1 MTAMRTDG
9 RESDHV
15 EDRRGQ
21 RAGPGRLGA
30 GKLGIGGIVV
40 ALLASYFLGV
50 DPRLVMGLLGG
61 LEGGAPPVAQA
72 PAGPAPKPSDSAG
85 RFMSVVLADTEDTWN
100 GLFQSNG
107 HDYAEPRLVLYENE
121 WPTACGRGE
130 SAAGPFYCPADQ
142 KIYID
147 LSFFRALSER
157 FNAPGDFAA
166 AYVLAHEVGH
176 HVQNQL
182 GVMRKV
188 DELRSRM
195 TPQQANGL
203 SVRVELQ
210 ADCFAGIWAHHAQ
223 RSRKI
228 LEQGDLEEA
237 LRAAA
242 AVGDDTLQRA
252 SRGRIVPESF
262 THGTA
267 EQRARWFRL
276 GFESGR
282 IAACDTFAA
291 KSL

>member
-1 MTAMRTDG
+1 MRTDG
-9 RESDHV
+9 RESDYV

-21 RAGPGRLGA
+21 RAGIGGLGA
-30 GKLGIGGIVV
+30 GKLGLGGIVI
-40 ALLASYFLGV
+40 ALVASYFLGV
-50 DPRLVMGLLGG
+50 DPRLVMGVLGG
-61 LEGGAPPVAQA
+61 LDGGAPSQVQTPAA
-72 PAGPAPKPSDSAG
+72 PAGKPIDGAG

-100 GLFQSNG
+100 EIFRGNG
-107 HDYAEPRLVLYENE
+107 RDYAEPRLVLYENE
-121 WPTACGRGE
+121 WPTACGRGD
-130 SAAGPFYCPADQ
+130 SAAGPFYCPADR

-147 LSFFRALSER
+147 LTFFRALGER

-182 GVMRKV
+182 GVMDKV
-188 DELRSRM
+188 AQLRERM
-195 TPQQANGL
+195 SPQQANAL

-223 RSRKI
+223 RSRQV

-242 AVGDDTLQRA
+242 AVGDDTLQKA
-252 SRGRIVPESF
+252 ARGRVVPESF

-267 EQRARWFRL
+267 EQRARWFRT
-276 GFESGR
+276 GYENGR
-282 IAACDTFAA
+282 LNACDTFSA
-291 KSL
+291 KAL

>member
-1 MTAMRTDG
+1 MRTDG
-9 RESDHV
+9 RESEHV

-21 RAGPGRLGA
+21 RAKRGGMGA
-30 GKLGIGGIVV
+30 GKLGIGGVV
-40 ALLASYFLGV
+40 IALVASYFLGV
-50 DPRLVMGLLGG
+50 DPRLVLGVLGG
-61 LEGGAPPVAQA
+61 LEGGAPAQVQA
-72 PAGPAPKPSDSAG
+72 PTGPAPKPSDGAG

-100 GLFQSNG
+100 GLFRETG
-107 HDYAEPRLVLYENE
+107 RDYAEPRLVLYENE

-130 SAAGPFYCPADQ
+130 AAAGPFYCPADQ

-147 LSFFRALSER
+147 LTFFRALSER

-182 GVMRKV
+182 GVMAKI
-188 DELRSRM
+188 EQLRPRL
-195 TPQQANGL
+195 TAEQNNAL

-223 RSRKI
+223 RSRQI

-252 SRGRIVPESF
+252 TRGRVVPESF
-262 THGTA
+262 THGSA
-267 EQRARWFRL
+267 EQRARWFRT

-282 IAACDTFAA
+282 MAACDTFSA
-291 KSL
+291 KAL

>member
-1 MTAMRTDG
+1 MRTDG

-21 RAGPGRLGA
+21 RAGAGMRMGA
-30 GKLGIGGIVV
+30 GRLGIGGVV
-40 ALLASYFLGV
+40 IALVASYFLGV
-50 DPRLVMGLLGG
+50 DPRLVMGVLGG
-61 LEGGAPPVAQA
+61 MEGAAPTAVTA
-72 PAGPAPKPSDSAG
+72 PAGPAPKPADAAG

-100 GLFQSNG
+100 ALFRQAG
-107 HDYAEPRLVLYENE
+107 ADYAEPTLVLYENE
-121 WPTACGRGE
+121 WPTACGRGD
-130 SAAGPFYCPADQ
+130 SAAGPFYCPADS

-147 LSFFRALSER
+147 LTFFRQLSER

-182 GVMRKV
+182 GVMRQV
-188 DELRSRM
+188 DALRQRM
-195 TPQQANGL
+195 TPQQANAL

-223 RSRKI
+223 RSRQV
-228 LEQGDLEEA
+228 LQQGDLEEA

-252 SRGRIVPESF
+252 GRGRVVPESF

-267 EQRARWFRL
+267 EQRARWFRT
-276 GFESGR
+276 GFDSGR
-282 IAACDTFAA
+282 VAACDTFSA
-291 KSL
+291 KTL

>member
-1 MTAMRTDG
+1 MRTDG
-9 RESDHV
+9 RESDYV

-21 RAGPGRLGA
+21 RAGGGRRMGA
-30 GKLGIGGIVV
+30 GRLGIGGVV
-40 ALLASYFLGV
+40 IALVASYFLGV
-50 DPRLVMGLLGG
+50 DPRLVMGVLGG
-61 LEGGAPPVAQA
+61 MEGGAPTAVQA
-72 PAGPAPKPSDSAG
+72 PAGPATKPTDAAG

-100 GLFQSNG
+100 TLFRQAGS
-107 HDYAEPRLVLYENE
+107 DYAEPTLVLYENE

-130 SAAGPFYCPADQ
+130 SAAGPFYCPADR

-147 LSFFRALSER
+147 LTFFRQLSDR

-188 DELRSRM
+188 DELRQRM
-195 TPQQANGL
+195 TPQQANAL

-223 RSRKI
+223 RSRQI
-228 LEQGDLEEA
+228 LEQGDIEEA

-252 SRGRIVPESF
+252 TRGRIVPESF

-267 EQRARWFRL
+267 EQRARWFRT

-282 IAACDTFAA
+282 IAACDTFSART
-291 KSL
+291 L

>member
-1 MTAMRTDG
+1 
-9 RESDHV
+9 V
-15 EDRRGQ
+15 
-21 RAGPGRLGA
+21 
-30 GKLGIGGIVV
+30 
-40 ALLASYFLGV
+40 
-50 DPRLVMGLLGG
+50 
-61 LEGGAPPVAQA
+61 QA
-72 PAGPAPKPSDSAG
+72 PAVPPGRPTDAAG

-100 GLFQSNG
+100 SIFREGG
-107 HDYAEPRLVLYENE
+107 RYYAEPRLVLYENE

-130 SAAGPFYCPADQ
+130 AAAGPFYCPADQ

-147 LSFFRALSER
+147 LTFFRALSER

-182 GVMRKV
+182 GVMAKI
-188 DELRSRM
+188 EQLRPRM
-195 TPQQANGL
+195 TAQQNNAL

-223 RSRKI
+223 RSRQI

-252 SRGRIVPESF
+252 SRGHVVPESF
-262 THGTA
+262 THGSA
-267 EQRARWFRL
+267 EQRARWFRA
-276 GFESGR
+276 GYQSGR
-282 IAACDTFAA
+282 LNDCDTFGG
-291 KSL
+291 KSP

>member
-1 MTAMRTDG
+1 MRTDG

-21 RAGPGRLGA
+21 RAGGGGMRMGA
-30 GKLGIGGIVV
+30 GKLGLGGVV
-40 ALLASYFLGV
+40 IALIASVFFGV
-50 DPRLVMGLLGG
+50 DPRLVMGVM
-61 LEGGAPPVAQA
+61 EGMPSSAPQTQT
-72 PAGPAPKPSDSAG
+72 PAGPAPKPSDQAG

-100 GLFQSNG
+100 ELFRQG
-107 HDYAEPRLVLYENE
+107 GGRYAEP
-121 WPTACGRGE
+121 TADR
-130 SAAGPFYCPADQ
+130 

-147 LSFFRALSER
+147 LTFFRQLSER
-157 FNAPGDFAA
+157 FKAPGDFAA

-182 GVMRKV
+182 GVMNKV
-188 DELRSRM
+188 QQLRAHQ
-195 TPQQANGL
+195 TAAQANET

-223 RSRKI
+223 RSRQI
-228 LEQGDLEEA
+228 LQQGDLEEA

-252 SRGRIVPESF
+252 TRGRVVPESF

-267 EQRARWFRL
+267 EQRQRWFRI
-276 GFESGR
+276 GYESGKM
-282 IAACDTFAA
+282 AACDTFRAQR
-291 KSL
+291 L